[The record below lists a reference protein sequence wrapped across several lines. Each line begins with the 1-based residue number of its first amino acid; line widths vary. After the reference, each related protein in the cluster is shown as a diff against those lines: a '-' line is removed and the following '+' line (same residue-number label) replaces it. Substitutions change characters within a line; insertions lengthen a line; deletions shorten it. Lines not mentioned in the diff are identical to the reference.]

1 MQPAATSLT
10 LDLPD
15 ESATAR
21 LGAALARRLRIG
33 DAILL
38 SGDLGA
44 GKTSLARAILRAAA
58 NDPALEVPS
67 PTFTL
72 VQAYELPGLTISHFD
87 LYRVVDP
94 TELREIGFDEAA
106 DTGAVLV
113 EWPER
118 AAAQM
123 PRSALT
129 IRLSLA
135 GAGRSAELSGP
146 SEWQERLLGLPQEA
160 RL

>member
-1 MQPAATSLT
+1 MSAAETIVI
-10 LDLPD
+10 DLPD

-21 LGAALARRLRIG
+21 LGAALARRLRRG

-58 NDPALEVPS
+58 KDPALEVPS

-87 LYRVVDP
+87 LYRVTDP
-94 TELREIGFDEAA
+94 AELREIGFDDATL
-106 DTGAVLV
+106 TGAILV

-118 AAAQM
+118 AAAAM
-123 PRSALT
+123 PRDAPT

-135 GAGRSAELSGP
+135 GAGRRAELSGP
-146 SEWQERLLGLPQEA
+146 PKWQERLLGLPQEA

>member
-1 MQPAATSLT
+1 MSEPATIT

-21 LGAALARRLRIG
+21 LGAALARRLRPG
-33 DAILL
+33 DAVLL

-72 VQAYELPGLTISHFD
+72 VQAYELPVLTISHFD
-87 LYRVVDP
+87 LYRLADP
-94 TELREIGFDEAA
+94 AELREIGFDDALGL
-106 DTGAVLV
+106 GAVLV

-118 AAAQM
+118 APAGM
-123 PRSALT
+123 PREALA

-135 GAGRSAELSGP
+135 GQGRRAELAGSPG
-146 SEWQERLLGLPQEA
+146 WLDRLHGLPQEA
-160 RL
+160 RG

>member
-1 MQPAATSLT
+1 MPEPATII

-15 ESATAR
+15 ESATTR
-21 LGAALARRLRIG
+21 FGAALARRLRPG
-33 DAILL
+33 DAVLL

-58 NDPALEVPS
+58 KDPALEVPS

-72 VQAYELPGLTISHFD
+72 VQAYELSGLTISHLD
-87 LYRVVDP
+87 LYRLAGGE
-94 TELREIGFDEAA
+94 ELREIGFEEALER
-106 DTGAVLV
+106 GAVLV

-118 AAAQM
+118 AAAAM
-123 PRSALT
+123 PADALA

-135 GAGRSAELSGP
+135 NPGRQAVLAFSPA
-146 SEWQERLLGLPQEA
+146 WRERLAGLPQEVHA
-160 RL
+160 